1 MDKREGVKL
10 QDADSTSES
19 SLIETECAIQIIN
32 LNDETKEFELNEE
45 GLESI
50 LNHEKAKDKPVV
62 VVSIAGDFRKGKS
75 FMLNFFLRYLKAAE
89 QGKQDD
95 WLSDKDEPLKGFSW
109 RCGMKRDTSG
119 ILMWSEPFNLTLSN
133 GKEIAVLL
141 MDTQGCFDSEH
152 TFKDTATVFALS
164 TMLSSIQVY
173 NLMHNLQE
181 DNLQFLQVY
190 TEYGKLA
197 LENTKRS
204 PFQKLIF
211 LIRDWSF
218 PYDCPYGFSGGKKL
232 LDERLEERAEQA
244 PQLKTLRK
252 NLKECFQE
260 ISCCLMP
267 HPGTKVAINPNF
279 KGRISEMEE
288 DFVQH
293 LEQFIPSLLD
303 VKKIPIKEIAG
314 LQVTGNELI
323 QYFKVYFNTFK
334 DNEIPE
340 PKSIME
346 ATSEAN
352 NHIAV
357 QSAKNLYIKEM
368 EEICGGKKPFISP
381 SFLEKKHNEI
391 KKRAMTCFFE
401 TKKFG
406 GEEFSRSFIEK
417 LETDLKDQFE
427 RYKETNQAKN
437 VFAMLGAPMI
447 FLIYAVVLIV
457 LSKIVDII
465 GIAFLSSI
473 IFTFATMN
481 LVVIFI
487 YFILKVQGTF
497 PEFVQGI
504 DDVAETA
511 RSFTIQVVMNLARNH
526 LENNGYQRLQENH
539 QIN

>member
-1 MDKREGVKL
+1 MNRENVRL

-19 SLIETECAIQIIN
+19 SLIESETAIQIIN
-32 LNDETKEFELNEE
+32 LNEETKEFELNEE
-45 GLESI
+45 GLSSI

-62 VVSIAGDFRKGKS
+62 VISIAGDFRKGKS

-89 QGKQDD
+89 QGNSKT
-95 WLSDKDEPLKGFSW
+95 WLSDKDQPLKGFSW

-119 ILMWSEPFNLTLSN
+119 ILMWSEPFNLTLKN

-218 PYDCPYGFSGGKKL
+218 PYDCPYGFEGGKKL
-232 LDERLEERAEQA
+232 LDDRLEEKEEQA

-279 KGRISEMEE
+279 KGSVSEMEE
-288 DFVQH
+288 DFVNH
-293 LEQFIPSLLD
+293 LERFIPALLD
-303 VKKIPIKEIAG
+303 VDKIPIKEIAG
-314 LQVTGNELI
+314 SQVTGSQLI
-323 QYFKVYFNTFK
+323 EYFKVYFNTFK
-334 DNEIPE
+334 DKEIPE

-357 QSAKNLYIKEM
+357 QSAKNLYLQEM
-368 EEICGGKKPFISP
+368 EEICGGKKPYVNP
-381 SFLEKKHNEI
+381 GHLESKHHEV
-391 KKRAMTCFFE
+391 KRRAMTCFYE

-406 GEEFSRSFIEK
+406 GEEFSRIFIEK
-417 LETDLKDQFE
+417 LEKDLKEQFE
-427 RYKETNQAKN
+427 RYKESNQAKN
-437 VFAMLGAPMI
+437 VFAMIGAPLI
-447 FLIYAVVLIV
+447 FLLYAVVLIV
-457 LSKIVDII
+457 ASKIVELI
-465 GIAFLSSI
+465 GINFLAQL
-473 IFTFATMN
+473 IFTFATIN
-481 LVVIFI
+481 LVVVFL

-504 DDVAETA
+504 DELAETI
-511 RSFTIQVVMNLARNH
+511 RTFSLQVVMNLARNH
-526 LENNGYQRLQENH
+526 IENAGYQRLQESSN
-539 QIN
+539 